1 MRGGGGVGGGCGGV
15 PPHPIGPFPTSQT
28 FAHYP
33 LPPPWK
39 KKHQIFITPLP
50 PPHHHQKLILPY

>member
-1 MRGGGGVGGGCGGV
+1 MRGGVGGVTGS
-15 PPHPIGPFPTSQT
+15 PPP
-28 FAHYP
+28 AHSSFSHQP
-33 LPPPWK
+33 NICSLPPPPSLK